1 MSQFFP
7 EQKIINVNEQ
17 VELLAFQCEDTVI
30 QLASIAPGA
39 TFPLHQHQESQI
51 GMIFNGSLEMDING
65 NKTII
70 QPLDHV
76 YIAGSN
82 IPHGSKNLLSQTI
95 LGFDVK
101 RIIPT
106 SLSTENQSQILR
118 VLPNKTKN
126 LGRSCRSV
134 KGAWF
139 EIIITE
145 IPPKKNIPKK
155 QSSLPIMGITLNS
168 KLEVQIETEKQ
179 QVAYG
184 NIYYTPAKTA
194 CEVSNLTDDTVSL
207 LEIILEEL

>member
-7 EQKIINVNEQ
+7 EPKIINVNDQ
-17 VELLAFQCEDTVI
+17 VELLAFQCKDTVV

-39 TFPLHQHQESQI
+39 NFPLHQHPESQI
-51 GMIFNGSLEMDING
+51 GMIFNGNLEMNING
-65 NKTII
+65 NKTVI

-76 YIAGSN
+76 YIAGAN
-82 IPHGSKNLLSQTI
+82 IPHGSKNLRSQTI
-95 LGFDVK
+95 LGFDIK

-106 SLSTENQSQILR
+106 SLSAENESQILR

-126 LGRSCRSV
+126 IGLSCQSV

-155 QSSLPIMGITLNS
+155 QSYWPIMGITLNS

-194 CEVSNLTDDTVSL
+194 YNLSNLTDDTVVL
-207 LEIILEEL
+207 LEIVLEEL